1 LLKSRKPFYSE
12 SEYELKAVYLD
23 WAATAPPEADLLAG
37 AAEIAARYY
46 ANPSSPH
53 AAGRQAAELLADC
66 RRRLAA
72 CLGCAPEELVFTS
85 GGTEANNLVLFS
97 LLLRAGGR
105 RVVLSGL
112 EHDSLFQAARRLQG
126 LGGLAAI
133 VPAGAGGRVDPERV
147 LAAVDSSTALVAL
160 MLVNNETG
168 ALQPVAEV
176 ARGLARLSREGG
188 RRVLLH
194 TDAVQAFGKVP
205 FRPAELGV
213 DCAALSAHKIGGPRG
228 VGALYLRRPGPRD
241 FLNAGGGQ
249 EAGRRAGT
257 ENLAGAWALA
267 EAGQRAV
274 GALAERLS
282 RARSLMGG
290 LLAGLRALGS
300 CRILPEGR
308 GAGLAEELFSPYILA
323 AAFPTVPGEV
333 LVRVMQ
339 EEGFLISTGAACSS
353 RKKERTRVL
362 EAGGV
367 PRELAA
373 SSVRISIGPQ
383 TTEAELQGLLEAL
396 RRRLPG
402 L

>member
-1 LLKSRKPFYSE
+1 ML
-12 SEYELKAVYLD
+12 AAYLD
-23 WAATAPPEADLLAG
+23 WAATARPEADILEG
-37 AAEIAARYY
+37 AAGIAAEYY

-53 AAGRQAAELLADC
+53 AAGRRAAQLLADC
-66 RRRLAA
+66 RRRLAG

-97 LLLRAGGR
+97 LLLRPGR
-105 RVVLSGL
+105 QRVVLSGL
-112 EHDSLFQAARRLQG
+112 EHDSLFQAARRLQN
-126 LGGLAAI
+126 LGGQAAL
-133 VPAGAGGRVDPERV
+133 VPAGPDGRVDPARV
-147 LAAVDSSTALVAL
+147 LGAVDPGTALVAL

-176 ARGLARLSREGG
+176 ARGLAELARSGG
-188 RRVLLH
+188 RRALLH

-213 DCAALSAHKIGGPRG
+213 DSAALSAHKIGGPRG
-228 VGALYLRRPGPRD
+228 VGALYVRRPGPRE

-249 EAGRRAGT
+249 EAGRRPGT

-274 GALAERLS
+274 GALEERLP
-282 RARSLMGG
+282 RARTLMGG
-290 LLAGLRALGS
+290 LLAGLRTIPS
-300 CRILPEGR
+300 CRILPEAR
-308 GAGLAEELFSPYILA
+308 PRQEEFFSPYVLA
-323 AAFPTVPGEV
+323 AAFPPIPGEV
-333 LVRVMQ
+333 LVRVME

-367 PRELAA
+367 PPELAA
-373 SSVRISIGPQ
+373 SSVRISIGPA
-383 TTEAELQGLLEAL
+383 TSEAELQGLLEAL